1 MDIIGTVRNWVGR
14 LAELGVSLLALTIV
28 AELLGLG
35 SVPFM
40 PEGVSVIS
48 NVTNVVDSLGSSGL
62 VGLLQITTQIQSFG
76 LGEGAKPIVQSHA
89 VELGLGT

>member
-48 NVTNVVDSLGSSGL
+48 NVTSVVDSLGSSGL
-62 VGLLQITTQIQSFG
+62 VGLL
-76 LGEGAKPIVQSHA
+76 A
-89 VELGLGT
+89 VWVLWLIWSNK

>member
-1 MDIIGTVRNWVGR
+1 MDIISNVKGWVSK

-35 SVPFM
+35 AVPFM

-48 NVTNVVDSLGSSGL
+48 NVSGVVDSLGSSGL
-62 VGLLQITTQIQSFG
+62 VGLL
-76 LGEGAKPIVQSHA
+76 A
-89 VELGLGT
+89 VWVLWMIWKNK

>member
-1 MDIIGTVRNWVGR
+1 MDIISNVKGWVSK

-40 PEGVSVIS
+40 PDGVSVIG
-48 NVTNVVDSLGSSGL
+48 NVSGVVDSLGSSGL
-62 VGLLQITTQIQSFG
+62 VGLL
-76 LGEGAKPIVQSHA
+76 A
-89 VELGLGT
+89 VWVLWMIWKNK

>member
-1 MDIIGTVRNWVGR
+1 MDIIKNVRGWVGH

-40 PEGVSVIS
+40 PDGVSVID
-48 NVTNVVDSLGSSGL
+48 NVTGVVDSLGSSGL
-62 VGLLQITTQIQSFG
+62 VGLL
-76 LGEGAKPIVQSHA
+76 A
-89 VELGLGT
+89 VWVLWMIWKNK

>member
-1 MDIIGTVRNWVGR
+1 MDIISNVKGWVSK

-40 PEGVSVIS
+40 PDGVSVIA
-48 NVTNVVDSLGSSGL
+48 NVSSVVDTLGSSGL
-62 VGLLQITTQIQSFG
+62 VGLL
-76 LGEGAKPIVQSHA
+76 A
-89 VELGLGT
+89 VWVLWMIWKNK

>member
-1 MDIIGTVRNWVGR
+1 MGIIKSVKSWVGT

-40 PEGVSVIS
+40 PDGISVID
-48 NVTNVVDSLGSSGL
+48 NVTGVVESLGSSGL
-62 VGLLQITTQIQSFG
+62 VGLL
-76 LGEGAKPIVQSHA
+76 A
-89 VELGLGT
+89 VWVLWLIWKNK